1 MLPHFQTER
10 QADAAICF
18 PGRPENVT
26 FLISL
31 LIPTFYIHWY
41 YYEVCGLFSLDVS
54 AQEAHSYGCKPPL
67 VSYRSEPH
75 GVCEARPNLKF

>member
-31 LIPTFYIHWY
+31 LISTLCIHYY
-41 YYEVCGLFSLDVS
+41 YYEVRGLFRLDIG
-54 AQEAHSYGCKPPL
+54 AWEAHSYGCKPLL
-67 VSYRSEPH
+67 VSIPSEPH

>member
-26 FLISL
+26 LIISL
-31 LIPTFYIHWY
+31 LFLTFYIHWY

-54 AQEAHSYGCKPPL
+54 
-67 VSYRSEPH
+67 V
-75 GVCEARPNLKF
+75 